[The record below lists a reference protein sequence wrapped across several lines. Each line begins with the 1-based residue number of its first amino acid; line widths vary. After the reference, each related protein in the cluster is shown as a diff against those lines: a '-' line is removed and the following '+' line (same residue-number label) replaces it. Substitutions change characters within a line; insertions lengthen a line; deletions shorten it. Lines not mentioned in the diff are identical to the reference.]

1 MNAHQVL
8 FHGWFAP
15 IALFLWWFLLLL
27 SSLNVLPRAAG
38 TIAAIAVFSVAGFV
52 VTAALTD
59 RWLLWR
65 LVTYFEWAYISA
77 LALVFVGIS
86 VAQEINTVAA
96 LGLDT
101 SSATSSS
108 GSSAVSSTTVAAIVF
123 PLVLW
128 LQATLTLVSMDS
140 LAALRS
146 AKLRLVLLLLLI
158 VDNCLIMFYD
168 RVVRIP
174 GGLIVP
180 FPICTLYC
188 TDSQCVWFC
197 CSHFAL

>member
-1 MNAHQVL
+1 MLPH
-8 FHGWFAP
+8 AP
-15 IALFLWWFLLLL
+15 
-27 SSLNVLPRAAG
+27 G
-38 TIAAIAVFSVAGFV
+38 TIAVIAVFAAAGFV

-59 RWLLWR
+59 RWLMWR

-86 VAQEINTVAA
+86 IAQEVNTVTA
-96 LGLDT
+96 LGLE
-101 SSATSSS
+101 SPHASA
-108 GSSAVSSTTVAAIVF
+108 TTVAAIVL

-128 LQATLTLVSMDS
+128 LQATLTLVSMDA
-140 LAALRS
+140 LVALRS
-146 AKLRLVLLLLLI
+146 AKLRLALLVLLI

-174 GGLIVP
+174 AGLIVP

-188 TDSQCVWFC
+188 TDSQCVFV
-197 CSHFAL
+197 SASLF

>member
-1 MNAHQVL
+1 MYTYARQVL

-27 SSLNVLPRAAG
+27 SSLNVLPRAPG
-38 TIAAIAVFSVAGFV
+38 TIAVIAVFSVAGFV

-86 VAQEINTVAA
+86 IAQEVHTVGA
-96 LGLDT
+96 LGLE
-101 SSATSSS
+101 SSS
-108 GSSAVSSTTVAAIVF
+108 GSSGVSSTTVAAIVF

-128 LQATLTLVSMDS
+128 LQATLTLVSMDA
-140 LAALRS
+140 LVALRS
-146 AKLRLVLLLLLI
+146 AKLRLVLLVLLI

-174 GGLIVP
+174 AGLIVP

-188 TDSQCVWFC
+188 TDSQCV
-197 CSHFAL
+197 